1 MDESSQAIAALLS
14 RVRARDAASAEALV
28 EALYPAVIAVVERR
42 RPRSVDAEDI
52 AQEVFLKFFQHFD
65 GFRGGEMALV
75 AWVRRIAF
83 TTCLNHHRARKARPE
98 LRWADLPEAQQL
110 ALEASKAEGATL
122 SPAEQASGRDLLEA
136 LLSQLPPRE
145 RSLVELVDVEQRSWQ
160 EVKALTGWSAVNIR
174 VRLFRARRKLRAVF
188 GELMK
193 DHESP

>member
-1 MDESSQAIAALLS
+1 MDESSQAIAALLP

-28 EALYPAVIAVVERR
+28 EVLYPVVIAVVERR
-42 RPRSVDAEDI
+42 RPRSMDAADI

-98 LRWADLPEAQQL
+98 LRWADLPAAQQL
-110 ALEASKAEGATL
+110 ALEASQADGTTP
-122 SPAEQASGRDLLEA
+122 SPAEQAAGRDLLEA

>member
-1 MDESSQAIAALLS
+1 MDESSQAVAVLLP

-52 AQEVFLKFFQHFD
+52 AQEVFLKFFQHLD
-65 GFRGGEMALV
+65 GFRGGETALV

-98 LRWADLPEAQQL
+98 LRWADLPEEQQL
-110 ALEASKAEGATL
+110 ALEASQADRATP
-122 SPAEQASGRDLLEA
+122 SPAEQAGGRDLLEA
-136 LLSQLPPRE
+136 LLSQLPPKQRL
-145 RSLVELVDVEQRSWQ
+145 LVEMVDVEQRGWQ

-188 GELMK
+188 AELMK
-193 DHESP
+193 DHESA